1 MPRCQS
7 CGAMTNAQD
16 AKHCGKCGASLSGAA
31 VYKECKNLHQ
41 YQGDHCPHCPTPG
54 AMAQAGP
61 GRGPRGAPPTK
72 VESGDHGKGRGGMPV
87 YQGKTEV
94 KPRKPPWDDGTRVG
108 QVKGQGPKRLVGW
121 LVVLES
127 ETEPRFKDF
136 PLDDG
141 RNTIRRA
148 GKGPCMVGIVDP
160 DISGEKAHAMLDHD
174 DGVYFFKDNDSTHGT
189 RVNSKMIRETV
200 ELQDGDRI
208 KVGTTVLVFRSF
220 PYGE

>member
-94 KPRKPPWDDGTRVG
+94 KPRKPPWRASRDSSRQCSAIVRQPSSSNQSTSPG
-108 QVKGQGPKRLVGW
+108 
-121 LVVLES
+121 LEYS
-127 ETEPRFKDF
+127 
-136 PLDDG
+136 
-141 RNTIRRA
+141 IR
-148 GKGPCMVGIVDP
+148 
-160 DISGEKAHAMLDHD
+160 
-174 DGVYFFKDNDSTHGT
+174 
-189 RVNSKMIRETV
+189 
-200 ELQDGDRI
+200 
-208 KVGTTVLVFRSF
+208 
-220 PYGE
+220 